1 MEQETKDQVI
11 KYREMARQALDD
23 DAGPDKA
30 VRELLSI
37 AEKLGYEE
45 TWVHDQIQPRKYVID
60 MRVLHSIARVKGYKP
75 WRVSVMKKKVIAG
88 IESKRDIPNFQTDDP
103 CLK

>member
-1 MEQETKDQVI
+1 MEQETKDRVI
-11 KYREMARQALDD
+11 KYREMARQGADD
-23 DAGPDKA
+23 RDSLDKA

-60 MRVLHSIARVKGYKP
+60 VRVLHSIARVKGYKP
-75 WRVSVMKKKVIAG
+75 WRVSAMRKKVIAG
-88 IESKRDIPNFQTDDP
+88 MESKKDIPDFQTGDP
-103 CLK
+103 CLD